1 MKTTQTRLRQLIR
14 ESLEADSLL
23 KREII
28 NEAKNLIIEKNGM
41 LTEVE
46 WGKIGSML
54 SKIGDGSATTGVMKK
69 IRKFTHGNEL
79 DLSDPMWREW
89 DSIQKRGEQI
99 EKAAFADKWAQN
111 PQKGIEVYQK
121 FLDRFGKWIQKATP
135 SLTVNLKKNTQ
146 QHKELR
152 RFMEFQFRKIENYL
166 RGRKKGNLKP
176 MVGADGKPLRPNIKD
191 FRAIWDKYKGEPLP
205 DAPDAK
211 SQAGKAAEKI
221 LDKSAMK
228 PLKVAF
234 SKATNKQSVKEVLK
248 AIFDELPDAAKK
260 NLKLALADLKNEL

>member
-1 MKTTQTRLRQLIR
+1 MKTTQAHLRRVIR
-14 ESLEADSLL
+14 ESLATGLL
-23 KREII
+23 KKEII
-28 NEAKNLIIEKNGM
+28 EEARTLIVERNGL

-54 SKIGDGSATTGVMKK
+54 SKIGDGSASGGMMKK

-79 DLSDPMWREW
+79 DLSDAVWSEW
-89 DSIQKRGEQI
+89 DSIKKRGEQI
-99 EKAAFADKWAQN
+99 EKAAFADKWAQK

-121 FLDRFGKWIQKATP
+121 FLARFGKWLQKATP
-135 SLTVNLKKNTQ
+135 SLTVNFKKDTK

-152 RFMEFQFRKIENYL
+152 SFMDFQFRKIENYL
-166 RGRKKGNLKP
+166 RGKKKGSLKP
-176 MVGADGKPLRPNIKD
+176 MMGADGKQLRPSIKD
-191 FRAIWDKYKGEPLP
+191 FSAIWDKYKGEPLP

-211 SQAGKAAEKI
+211 SQAGKSAEKI
-221 LDKSAMK
+221 LDKASMK

-234 SKATNKQSVKEVLK
+234 AKAGNKQSVKEILK
-248 AIFDELPDAAKK
+248 AIFDEIPESAKK